1 MRVFSFLKIWGFRN
15 VFFKICTLEGYFN
28 SMKQELLETFN
39 TYFEQPLIDEIDEV
53 GKLVEVPA
61 GEIIMDIGNYI
72 RSIPLLISGAIKVL
86 REDDEGDELLLYYL
100 EQGETCSVTM
110 ACCMGHTKS
119 EIRAIAETDA
129 VIVMVPVQ
137 KMEEW
142 MGKYKGWRN
151 YVFES
156 YHNRLNELLQTV
168 DSIAFKNLDER
179 LVEYLKKKVEV
190 TNDNKIQNTHQEIA
204 YDLHTSRVVISRLLK
219 KLEKMKKVVLHRSYI
234 QVLDL

>member
-1 MRVFSFLKIWGFRN
+1 MKEELL
-15 VFFKICTLEGYFN
+15 TTFN
-28 SMKQELLETFN
+28 SH
-39 TYFEQPLIDEIDEV
+39 FEQPLIDEILEV
-53 GKLVEVPA
+53 GTLKEVPA
-61 GEIIMDIGNYI
+61 GETIMDIGQYI
-72 RSIPLLISGAIKVL
+72 RSIPLLLSGAIKVL

-110 ACCMGHTKS
+110 ACCMGQTKS
-119 EIRAIAETDA
+119 EIRAITETETKM
-129 VIVMVPVQ
+129 IMVPVQ

-168 DSIAFKNLDER
+168 DSIAFKNLDQR
-179 LVEYLKKKVEV
+179 LVDYLQKKVEV
-190 TNDNKIQNTHQEIA
+190 TNDNRIRNTHQEIA

-219 KLEKMKKVVLHRSYI
+219 KLEKMKKLVLHRSYI
-234 QVLDL
+234 QIVDL